1 MASDLWPGYCRALL
15 AASIASA
22 AKLFP
27 GRGEAAPERVH
38 SVRKTLKES
47 RALARLFLKSV
58 GEPARVSIAS
68 LAVIRRRVGQARDL
82 DVMEARLGRLEP
94 PPDIAE
100 PLRAA
105 IARDRAAAGRA
116 HTALAART
124 ARTQL
129 TAIGKRIEALDLSDL
144 ADSDI
149 VDAVTRTY
157 RQARERGR
165 IAFDCDDPA
174 ALHALR
180 SRVVDLRYQLAALSP
195 AWPAA
200 LSAQAD
206 ELNELRD
213 TLGDFNDFH
222 VLYRYAGERAGLS
235 TAALSALGERVE
247 AKQKK
252 LRRKAHVEFERLF
265 VEPPAAFSLRLAV
278 WMKRPME
285 APRAESGKGGAPTQP
300 TSAG

>member
-1 MASDLWPGYCRALL
+1 
-15 AASIASA
+15 
-22 AKLFP
+22 
-27 GRGEAAPERVH
+27 
-38 SVRKTLKES
+38 
-47 RALARLFLKSV
+47 
-58 GEPARVSIAS
+58 
-68 LAVIRRRVGQARDL
+68 
-82 DVMEARLGRLEP
+82 MEARLGRLEP
-94 PPDIAE
+94 PPDIAQ

-116 HTALAART
+116 HTALAARA

-129 TAIGKRIEALDLSDL
+129 TAIAKRIDALDLGELTDG
-144 ADSDI
+144 DI

-157 RQARERGR
+157 RQARQRGR
-165 IAFDCDDPA
+165 LAFDSDDPA

-200 LSAQAD
+200 LNAHAD

-213 TLGDFNDFH
+213 TLGDFNDLN
-222 VLYRYAGERAGLS
+222 VLYKYANERGGLS
-235 TAALSALGERVE
+235 TAALSVLGERVE

-265 VEPPAAFSLRLAV
+265 ADPPTAFAHRLAV
-278 WMKRPME
+278 WLKRPME
-285 APRAESGKGGAPTQP
+285 APRAKRAKTGGPSQP